1 MTEKTFGSKIL
12 SSLGSYDWYWRVEP
26 GVRFFCDITYD
37 PFLFMQKHN
46 KQYGFVITLLEL
58 KDTIPTLWDTVLDYA
73 KSRKIDLGMSA
84 IAGKSK
90 SKSLFPY
97 FLDETNGYNLCHFW
111 SNFEI
116 GSLNLWRSSNYQDF
130 FAYLD
135 QTGNFF
141 YERWGDAPGKRFRHL
156 IGTHSIEAV
165 LNYDASSSFTRRWPF
180 PQH

>member
-1 MTEKTFGSKIL
+1 
-12 SSLGSYDWYWRVEP
+12 
-26 GVRFFCDITYD
+26 
-37 PFLFMQKHN
+37 MQKHK

-84 IAGKSK
+84 IAGKSN

-97 FLDETNGYNLCHFW
+97 FLDESNQYNLCHFW

-116 GSLNLWRSSNYQDF
+116 GSLNLWRSSQYQDF
-130 FAYLD
+130 FSYLD

-141 YERWGDAPGKRFRHL
+141 YERWGDAPGKE
-156 IGTHSIEAV
+156 SA
-165 LNYDASSSFTRRWPF
+165 
-180 PQH
+180 